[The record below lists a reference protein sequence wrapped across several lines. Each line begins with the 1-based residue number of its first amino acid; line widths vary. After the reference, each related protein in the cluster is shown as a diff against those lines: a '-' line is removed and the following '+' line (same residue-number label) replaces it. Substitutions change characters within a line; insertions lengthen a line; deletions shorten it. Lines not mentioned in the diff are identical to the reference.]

1 MVEHSM
7 DFVFIFAGL
16 VLLFVGGEITLRG
29 AIAMAKKLGVSPA
42 IIGLTVIG
50 FGTSA
55 PELLVTVQA
64 ALNDQSAL
72 AVGNV
77 VGSNISNI
85 LLILGVGGLIYPLVC
100 DPTAL
105 RRDGSAMLL
114 AMLLL
119 AGLAMT
125 GMIVFW
131 QGALMLGIL
140 ICYLTWSYYRDKK
153 EQDVADLHEKEME
166 EMENVPDNWL
176 VIFFFLILG
185 LAGLVGG
192 AHILVEGAVNIASA
206 YGIPESVIGL
216 TIVALGTSLP
226 ELAATAVAAMR
237 RHADVAI
244 GNVIGSCLFNVL
256 SILGI
261 TAMIKPLEIAPDIQ
275 QIDIWVMVA
284 ACLALVP
291 MLFGDYKICRKDA
304 FLLIV
309 GYVVYIGSLAF
320 RIEGLV

>member
-1 MVEHSM
+1 
-7 DFVFIFAGL
+7 
-16 VLLFVGGEITLRG
+16 
-29 AIAMAKKLGVSPA
+29 
-42 IIGLTVIG
+42 
-50 FGTSA
+50 
-55 PELLVTVQA
+55 
-64 ALNDQSAL
+64 
-72 AVGNV
+72 
-77 VGSNISNI
+77 
-85 LLILGVGGLIYPLVC
+85 
-100 DPTAL
+100 
-105 RRDGSAMLL
+105 
-114 AMLLL
+114 
-119 AGLAMT
+119 MT
-125 GMIVFW
+125 GVILFW
-131 QGALMLGIL
+131 QGALMLGVL

-166 EMENVPDNWL
+166 EMENVPENWL
-176 VIFFFLILG
+176 VIAFFLILG

-192 AHILVEGAVNIASA
+192 AHILVEGAVNIATA

-320 RIEGLV
+320 RVEGLVS